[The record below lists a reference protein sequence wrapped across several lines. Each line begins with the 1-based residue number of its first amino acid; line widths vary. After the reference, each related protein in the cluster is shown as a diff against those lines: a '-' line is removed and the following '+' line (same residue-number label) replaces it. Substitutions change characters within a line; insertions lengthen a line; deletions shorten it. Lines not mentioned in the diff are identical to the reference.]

1 MQSKLTSNPL
11 DPTRYPE
18 ECEIVIPVTLKVPIL
33 LELEVSRMPPVC
45 HPQVLETVKVLES
58 NVTSTFTST
67 STQADKEI
75 YTSSVEV
82 YTDDTLP
89 DSRVF
94 LYQVVGLHQNEN
106 TDKMNCP
113 IRRSGSVWIAVPYSR
128 MNQEMR
134 RITRMGGKIVSIQP
148 KRGNKFLAT

>member
-1 MQSKLTSNPL
+1 MSAPL
-11 DPTRYPE
+11 EPTPYPE
-18 ECEIVIPVTLKVPIL
+18 GCEIVIPVTLKVPIL
-33 LELEVSRMPPVC
+33 LELEVSGMPPVC
-45 HPQVLETVKVLES
+45 HPQVLES

-67 STQADKEI
+67 STHANKEI

-94 LYQVVGLHQNEN
+94 LYQVVGLRKNEN
-106 TDKMNCP
+106 TDKMSCP

>member
-11 DPTRYPE
+11 NPTCYPE

-45 HPQVLETVKVLES
+45 HPQVIETVKVL
-58 NVTSTFTST
+58 
-67 STQADKEI
+67 
-75 YTSSVEV
+75 EV

-94 LYQVVGLHQNEN
+94 LYQVVGLRQNEN
-106 TDKMNCP
+106 TDKMSCP